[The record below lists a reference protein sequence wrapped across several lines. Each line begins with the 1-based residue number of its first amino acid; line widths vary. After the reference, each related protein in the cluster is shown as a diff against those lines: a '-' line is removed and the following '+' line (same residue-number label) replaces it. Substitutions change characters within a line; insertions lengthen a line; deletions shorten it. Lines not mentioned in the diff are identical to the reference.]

1 MSIVDTK
8 PFVLPVVRPEHQKF
22 FSGSFTFRAIS
33 YPVFFF
39 SRIFIHLLSQ
49 IFNLHFHYAVSLL
62 KISKNPGNDM
72 FTDETL
78 FIVVVPS
85 AIRAAIDND
94 IATLWSL

>member
-1 MSIVDTK
+1 MSIVDIK

-49 IFNLHFHYAVSLL
+49 IFNLHFYYAVSLL

-72 FTDETL
+72 FTEL
-78 FIVVVPS
+78 MPFIVVVPS
-85 AIRAAIDND
+85 AIRPAIA
-94 IATLWSL
+94 IAIAIR